1 MDKDRN
7 IESAKMEDVD
17 VQNIDANEEEQ
28 HRYPWYAIKLYGLSQ
43 KNVEKYLQ
51 DKGLETFIPQEY
63 VDVED
68 SEHKVKHVLRPV
80 VKNLIFLKKTMEEG
94 DIKKVISSSELK
106 MSVITVSKIDKRYCE
121 IPARQMDEFML
132 MCNPDIL
139 LKKFISEDQAHLK
152 KGALV
157 RVKIGPLQG
166 FTGRLVRAN
175 KNYYLLKDVPGMAV
189 LLKVT
194 KWCCVAL
201 K

>member
-94 DIKKVISSSELK
+94 NIKKVISSSELK

-157 RVKIGPLQG
+157 RVKRGPLQG

-201 K
+201 E

>member
-139 LKKFISEDQAHLK
+139 LKKFISEEQAHLK
-152 KGALV
+152 KGMLV
-157 RVKIGPLQG
+157 KVKRGPLQG
-166 FTGRLVRAN
+166 FSGRLVRAN

-194 KWCCVAL
+194 KWCCVEL
-201 K
+201 E

>member
-17 VQNIDANEEEQ
+17 EQNIDANEEEQ

-157 RVKIGPLQG
+157 RVKRGPLQG

-201 K
+201 E

>member
-94 DIKKVISSSELK
+94 DIKNVISSSELK

-157 RVKIGPLQG
+157 RVKRGPLQG

-201 K
+201 E

>member
-7 IESAKMEDVD
+7 IEFAKMEDVD

-157 RVKIGPLQG
+157 RVKRGPLQG

-201 K
+201 E

>member
-1 MDKDRN
+1 MDKDNN
-7 IESAKMEDVD
+7 IVSAKMEDIDMQHIDVD
-17 VQNIDANEEEQ
+17 DKDQ

-43 KNVEKYLQ
+43 KKIEKYFSEN
-51 DKGLETFIPQEY
+51 GLETFIPQEY

-68 SEHKVKHVLRPV
+68 AEHKVKHVLRPV
-80 VKNLIFLKKTMEEG
+80 VKNLIFLKKTMDEG
-94 DIKKVISSSELK
+94 DIKKVISSSDLK

-139 LKKFISEDQAHLK
+139 LKKFISEEQAHLK

-157 RVKIGPLQG
+157 RVKRGPLQG

-194 KWCCVAL
+194 KWWCVVL
-201 K
+201 E

>member
-152 KGALV
+152 KCAIV
-157 RVKIGPLQG
+157 RVKRGPLQG

-201 K
+201 E

>member
-1 MDKDRN
+1 MDKDKN
-7 IESAKMEDVD
+7 VASINMED
-17 VQNIDANEEEQ
+17 IDAQTNVVGEDEQ

-157 RVKIGPLQG
+157 RVKRGPLQG

-201 K
+201 E

>member
-157 RVKIGPLQG
+157 RVKRGPLQG
-166 FTGRLVRAN
+166 FTGRLVREN

-201 K
+201 E

>member
-157 RVKIGPLQG
+157 RVKRGPLQG

>member
-1 MDKDRN
+1 
-7 IESAKMEDVD
+7 MED
-17 VQNIDANEEEQ
+17 IDAQIDAVGEDEQ

-121 IPARQMDEFML
+121 IPARQMDEFMM

-139 LKKFISEDQAHLK
+139 LKKFISEEQAHLK
-152 KGALV
+152 TGTLV
-157 RVKIGPLQG
+157 RVKRGPLQG
-166 FTGRLVRAN
+166 LSGKLVRSN

-201 K
+201 E

>member
-139 LKKFISEDQAHLK
+139 LKEFISEDQAHLK

-157 RVKIGPLQG
+157 RVKRGPLQG

-201 K
+201 E

>member
-1 MDKDRN
+1 MDKDNN
-7 IESAKMEDVD
+7 IESVNMEDID
-17 VQNIDANEEEQ
+17 VQNIDVDKKEQ
-28 HRYPWYAIKLYGLSQ
+28 HRYPWYAIKLYGLRQ
-43 KNVEKYLQ
+43 KKVEKYLV
-51 DKGLETFIPQEY
+51 DNGLETFIPQEY
-63 VDVED
+63 VDEED
-68 SEHKVKHVLRPV
+68 REHKVKHILRPV

-157 RVKIGPLQG
+157 RVKRGPLQG

-175 KNYYLLKDVPGMAV
+175 KNFYLLKDVPGMAV

-201 K
+201 E

>member
-1 MDKDRN
+1 MDKDNN
-7 IESAKMEDVD
+7 IESVNMEDID
-17 VQNIDANEEEQ
+17 VQNIDVDEKEQ

-43 KNVEKYLQ
+43 KKIEKYFSEN
-51 DKGLETFIPQEY
+51 GLETFIPQEY

-68 SEHKVKHVLRPV
+68 AEHKVKHVLRPV
-80 VKNLIFLKKTMEEG
+80 VKNLIFLKKTMDEG
-94 DIKKVISSSELK
+94 DIKKVISSSDLK
-106 MSVITVSKIDKRYCE
+106 LSVITVSKIDKRYCE

-139 LKKFISEDQAHLK
+139 LKKFISEEQAHLK

-157 RVKIGPLQG
+157 RVKRGPLQG

-194 KWCCVAL
+194 KWCCVVL
-201 K
+201 E

>member
-157 RVKIGPLQG
+157 RVKRGPLQG

-201 K
+201 E

>member
-1 MDKDRN
+1 MDKDNN
-7 IESAKMEDVD
+7 IVSAKMEDIDMQHIDVD
-17 VQNIDANEEEQ
+17 DKDQ

-43 KNVEKYLQ
+43 KKVEKYLV
-51 DKGLETFIPQEY
+51 DNGLETFIPQEY
-63 VDVED
+63 VDEED
-68 SEHKVKHVLRPV
+68 AEHKVKHVLRPV
-80 VKNLIFLKKTMEEG
+80 VKNLIFLKKTMDEG
-94 DIKKVISSSELK
+94 DIKKVISSSDLK

-157 RVKIGPLQG
+157 RVKRGPLQG

-175 KNYYLLKDVPGMAV
+175 KNYYLLKDVTGIAV

-194 KWCCVAL
+194 KWCCVVL
-201 K
+201 E

>member
-94 DIKKVISSSELK
+94 DIKKVISYSELK

-157 RVKIGPLQG
+157 RVKRGPLQG

-201 K
+201 E

>member
-43 KNVEKYLQ
+43 KYVEKYLQ

-80 VKNLIFLKKTMEEG
+80 VKNLIFLKRTMEEG

-157 RVKIGPLQG
+157 RVKRGPLQG

>member
-157 RVKIGPLQG
+157 RVKRGPLQG

-189 LLKVT
+189 LS
-194 KWCCVAL
+194 
-201 K
+201 

>member
-7 IESAKMEDVD
+7 IESAKIEDVD
-17 VQNIDANEEEQ
+17 VQNIDANEE
-28 HRYPWYAIKLYGLSQ
+28 
-43 KNVEKYLQ
+43 
-51 DKGLETFIPQEY
+51 
-63 VDVED
+63 D
-68 SEHKVKHVLRPV
+68 SEHKGKHVLRPV

-94 DIKKVISSSELK
+94 DIKNVISSSELK

-157 RVKIGPLQG
+157 RVKRGPLQG

-201 K
+201 E

>member
-152 KGALV
+152 KGTLV
-157 RVKIGPLQG
+157 RVKRGPLQG

-201 K
+201 E

>member
-139 LKKFISEDQAHLK
+139 LKKFISEEQAHLK

-157 RVKIGPLQG
+157 RVKRGPLQG

-201 K
+201 E

>member
-1 MDKDRN
+1 MDKDNN
-7 IESAKMEDVD
+7 IESVNMEDID
-17 VQNIDANEEEQ
+17 VQNIDVDKKEQ

-43 KNVEKYLQ
+43 KKVEEYLV

-68 SEHKVKHVLRPV
+68 AEHKVKHVLRPV
-80 VKNLIFLKKTMEEG
+80 VKNLIFLKKTMDEG
-94 DIKKVISSSELK
+94 DIKKVISSSDLK

-139 LKKFISEDQAHLK
+139 LKKFISEEQAHLK

-157 RVKIGPLQG
+157 RVKRGPLQG

-194 KWCCVAL
+194 KWCCVVL
-201 K
+201 E

>member
-94 DIKKVISSSELK
+94 DIKKVISSSEQK

-157 RVKIGPLQG
+157 RVKRGPLQG

-201 K
+201 E

>member
-157 RVKIGPLQG
+157 RVKRGPLQG

-175 KNYYLLKDVPGMAV
+175 KNYYLLKDVPEMAV

-201 K
+201 E

>member
-17 VQNIDANEEEQ
+17 VQHIDVDDKDQ

-80 VKNLIFLKKTMEEG
+80 VKNLIFLKKTKDEKE
-94 DIKKVISSSELK
+94 IKKIICTKLIEVL
-106 MSVITVSKIDKRYCE
+106 
-121 IPARQMDEFML
+121 
-132 MCNPDIL
+132 
-139 LKKFISEDQAHLK
+139 KFIA
-152 KGALV
+152 
-157 RVKIGPLQG
+157 KIINDYSIFSAFG
-166 FTGRLVRAN
+166 
-175 KNYYLLKDVPGMAV
+175 
-189 LLKVT
+189 
-194 KWCCVAL
+194 
-201 K
+201 

>member
-1 MDKDRN
+1 MDKDNN
-7 IESAKMEDVD
+7 IESVNMEDID
-17 VQNIDANEEEQ
+17 VQNIDVDEKEQ

-43 KNVEKYLQ
+43 KKVEKYLV
-51 DKGLETFIPQEY
+51 DNGLETFIPQEY

-157 RVKIGPLQG
+157 RVKRGPLQG

-201 K
+201 E

>member
-1 MDKDRN
+1 MDKDNN
-7 IESAKMEDVD
+7 IESVNMEDID
-17 VQNIDANEEEQ
+17 VQNIDVDKKEQ

-43 KNVEKYLQ
+43 KKVEEYLV
-51 DKGLETFIPQEY
+51 DNGLETFIPQEY

-68 SEHKVKHVLRPV
+68 AEHKVKHVLRPV
-80 VKNLIFLKKTMEEG
+80 VKNLIFLKKTMDEG
-94 DIKKVISSSELK
+94 DIKKVISSSDLK

-139 LKKFISEDQAHLK
+139 LKKFISEEQAHLK

-157 RVKIGPLQG
+157 RVKRGPLQG

-175 KNYYLLKDVPGMAV
+175 KNYYVLEDVPGMAV

-194 KWCCVAL
+194 KWCCVVL
-201 K
+201 E

>member
-139 LKKFISEDQAHLK
+139 LKKFISEDQAHMK

-157 RVKIGPLQG
+157 KVKRGPLQG

-201 K
+201 E